1 MPTSRARACRVDAK
15 PQLEIF
21 ADDVRCTHGATV
33 GQLDPAELF
42 YLMSRAIPRSRA
54 EELLLHGFAVDVLNE
69 LGHPALLERGLALLT
84 RFSEA

>member
-1 MPTSRARACRVDAK
+1 
-15 PQLEIF
+15 
-21 ADDVRCTHGATV
+21 
-33 GQLDPAELF
+33 
-42 YLMSRAIPRSRA
+42 MSRAIPRSRA